1 MAPVGAKPTGLSCA
15 YLHTEGVLSLQELLR
30 INSITDFSEEDQT
43 KINDYIPKI
52 NLGNKQFIMTY
63 AADEQKNI
71 SGYSDMMLE
80 LSKDNYLLSLFETMN
95 TLISTVNKFNDEI
108 ETRTGLLSFL
118 KIDTSKFLKQ
128 YKYTEALVADCENKL
143 KEELRNLMKKNAY
156 FKRLYN
162 NVLENYK
169 KLAMYIVAG
178 EMKIQTG
185 EPENIDLFRD
195 KVMNLRVSSNIA
207 NQMATQ
213 LMLSQRSVDAAIE
226 KIKSISN
233 HTIPLWKNQ
242 VSSLLQSGGQ
252 KQDIIKNI
260 NRVNNDVTSGI
271 ENDIKA
277 LRG

>member
-1 MAPVGAKPTGLSCA
+1 M
-15 YLHTEGVLSLQELLR
+15 QELLR